1 MWISGK
7 TIDAALAL
15 EWGIV
20 TRVAGSAQ
28 EALDQAIA
36 LAEQIATRPQLAIAY
51 VKEAATA
58 GIGMELARGLKLE
71 KSLFALL
78 SPTNDRA
85 EAAPAFQEKRAPRFT
100 GGCSGLGGKNMS
112 GRSAELRVGTCGVI
126 IGRSRWRLN

>member
-1 MWISGK
+1 MLISGK
-7 TIDAALAL
+7 TSDAALAL

-58 GIGMELARGLKLE
+58 GIGMDLASGLKLE

-78 SPTNDRA
+78 TTTNDRA
-85 EAAPAFQEKRAPRFT
+85 EAAAAFQEKRSEER
-100 GGCSGLGGKNMS
+100 
-112 GRSAELRVGTCGVI
+112 RVGKECVSTC
-126 IGRSRWRLN
+126 RSRWSPYH

>member
-1 MWISGK
+1 MTRRPPRS
-7 TIDAALAL
+7 TLPDTLFPYTTL
-15 EWGIV
+15 FRSIV

-58 GIGMELARGLKLE
+58 GIGMDLASGLKLE

-78 SPTNDRA
+78 TTTNDRA
-85 EAAPAFQEKRAPRFT
+85 EAAAAFQEKRAPRFT
-100 GGCSGLGGKNMS
+100 GD
-112 GRSAELRVGTCGVI
+112 
-126 IGRSRWRLN
+126 